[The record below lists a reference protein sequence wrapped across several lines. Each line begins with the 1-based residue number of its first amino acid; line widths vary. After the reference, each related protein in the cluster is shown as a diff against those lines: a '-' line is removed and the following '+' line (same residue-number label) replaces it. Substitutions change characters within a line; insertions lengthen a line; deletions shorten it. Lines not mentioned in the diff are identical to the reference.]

1 MPLNDIVLQ
10 KRETE
15 FCLIY
20 WLLLGVGN
28 NALIHQTMYIT
39 IKKGIQKSY
48 DVIVHHEEGHQ
59 HYTHDDF

>member
-1 MPLNDIVLQ
+1 MPLNDQILQ
-10 KRETE
+10 KRKTE